1 MVTYKGDRPIISSN
15 TAILITDI
23 ALIIAS
29 FIMFSKIANIL
40 SIISFLM
47 VSSMSVFAYMAVK
60 YMQSPEFERNLKNKV
75 MGDLQDKMKNEIP
88 KQLPK
93 FTGPSIPM

>member
-1 MVTYKGDRPIISSN
+1 VTYKGDRPIISSN

-29 FIMFSKIANIL
+29 FIMFNKIANIL

-47 VSSMSVFAYMAVK
+47 VSSMSVGAYLAIQ
-60 YMQSPEFERNLKNKV
+60 YMKSPEFERNLKNKV

-93 FTGPSIPM
+93 FSGPSLPM

>member
-93 FTGPSIPM
+93 FSGPSLPM